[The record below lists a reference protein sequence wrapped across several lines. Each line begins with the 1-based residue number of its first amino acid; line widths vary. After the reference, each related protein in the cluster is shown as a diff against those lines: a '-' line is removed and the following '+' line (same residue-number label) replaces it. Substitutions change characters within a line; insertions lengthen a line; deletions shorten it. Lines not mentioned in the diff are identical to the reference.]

1 MDEIC
6 KSLKCVKVKVS
17 LIDDSGN
24 ESDTDG
30 YLMQIFVPLDKRAD
44 IDRNDDKR
52 REVTAALDA
61 AITLIEG

>member
-61 AITLIEG
+61 AITLVEG